1 MSKFNYELLE
11 LLIVYLIIISIIG
24 LVIFF
29 MEKFLKFRTLKD
41 NYKFKYKLNLVFLG
55 VNFILGILIIV
66 LTIIKFDYIIEIMYI
81 IISVI
86 LTLSFRIYLI
96 YYYKR
101 EIFRLTALEKVQE
114 KRRLENN

>member
-41 NYKFKYKLNLVFLG
+41 NYKFKYKINLVFLG
-55 VNFILGILIIV
+55 INFILGIL
-66 LTIIKFDYIIEIMYI
+66 LTVIAIIKLDYIIEIMYI